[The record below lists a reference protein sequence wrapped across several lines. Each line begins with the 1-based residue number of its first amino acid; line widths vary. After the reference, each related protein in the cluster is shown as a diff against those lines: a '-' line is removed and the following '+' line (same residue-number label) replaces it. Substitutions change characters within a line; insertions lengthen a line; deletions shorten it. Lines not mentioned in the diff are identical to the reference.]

1 MIYKLLKKRFATK
14 VIVVILIVCLIPT
27 VSTSFFFYYAASNIV
42 KENVRESSLQIARQA
57 ADSLNYIIST
67 GSDMSNLIYSNER
80 IQEIVKQN
88 SNENLPISEFEANQE
103 YITSFLNSNIYSS
116 SL

>member
-1 MIYKLLKKRFATK
+1 MLYKILKKRFATK

-57 ADSLNYIIST
+57 ADSLNYIFST

-88 SNENLPISEFEANQE
+88 SNKKLPISEFEANHE
-103 YITSFLNSNIYSS
+103 SVSYTHLT
-116 SL
+116 LPTK